1 MGLTFRVDEFP
12 YFDEEITFPIKW
24 IKVFFQNSKLQFR
37 FLKINL
43 FKNQFEM
50 ETESILHS
58 SSTT

>member
-24 IKVFFQNSKLQFR
+24 IKIFQKF
-37 FLKINL
+37 KITISDFQIYL